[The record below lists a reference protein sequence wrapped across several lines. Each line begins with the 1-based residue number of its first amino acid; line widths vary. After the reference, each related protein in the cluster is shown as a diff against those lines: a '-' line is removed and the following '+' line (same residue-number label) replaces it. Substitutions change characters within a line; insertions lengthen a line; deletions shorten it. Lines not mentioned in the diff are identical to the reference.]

1 MTIERGPLGADASNE
16 KTDTP
21 AQGPTAGRKRSASEV
36 MRDYRIR
43 RYLYNKEKYQN
54 GTVTR

>member
-1 MTIERGPLGADASNE
+1 MTAEREPLGSDASCG
-16 KTDTP
+16 KTEQP
-21 AQGPTAGRKRSASEV
+21 EQSPTAGRKRSASEI